1 MLLIKG
7 NEHEIESL
15 PFEGSVKL
23 SLNED
28 IHIKKITLS
37 LVGEFYYE
45 YMDKVTHQQYL
56 DRLCVL
62 KVDWGNLLSNDEG
75 KVVFGN
81 YGDRTIPMYKLK
93 NLKNGELGFSASG
106 SNTGLNTPS
115 PGSTSGTAT
124 PTRPQALRTKS
135 TPIFQG

>member
-56 DRLCVL
+56 IGCV
-62 KVDWGNLLSNDEG
+62 
-75 KVVFGN
+75 F
-81 YGDRTIPMYKLK
+81 
-93 NLKNGELGFSASG
+93 
-106 SNTGLNTPS
+106 
-115 PGSTSGTAT
+115 
-124 PTRPQALRTKS
+124 
-135 TPIFQG
+135 